1 MEALTFTPEYSDKPI
16 EMELQV
22 SWYVNTGGIYVGL
35 FSMEEDF
42 PEPYGD
48 LTVNLG
54 YVPDYCGFLDINNNP
69 GIASFVEEN
78 GLARPL
84 DIEVPSGFCCYP
96 LYEFN
101 KEKLRELCPEGMKDY
116 ENKVVKEKENARKM
130 PIEEVKGR

>member
-1 MEALTFTPEYSDKPI
+1 MEV
-16 EMELQV
+16 ELQV
-22 SWYVNTGGIYVGL
+22 SWYVNNGGIYVGL

-54 YVPDYCGFLDINNNP
+54 AVPDYCAFLDVNNMP
-69 GIASFVEEN
+69 GIAEFVEEN

-84 DIEVPSGFCCYP
+84 NITVPSGFCRYP

-101 KEKLRELCPEGMKDY
+101 KEKLRELCPTGMREY
-116 ENKVVKEKENARKM
+116 ELAVAKARENAKVMHVKEA
-130 PIEEVKGR
+130 KGR